1 MAGGTATGPATGPA
15 FAEDIA
21 RIQQTVLDFVAR
33 DQGRWDELLDQFH
46 ADGRIQ
52 VSWFRGPF
60 TQFVQASRAMA
71 ARSTAAGKHCMGTPR
86 VRVAHDRAVA
96 DTDVVIMLRFP
107 LAGQEVDMASHARF
121 HDWFERRDGVWRVVR
136 RVCIYERDRLDP
148 VGDPAGFA
156 PVRASLDLAAQP
168 PPYRHLAG
176 ALKALGAPV
185 LAGQV
190 CAGTEAEAGIF
201 ESDRGWL
208 DTGRLE
214 GAMAIAL
221 DSD

>member
-1 MAGGTATGPATGPA
+1 MADGTATGPAI
-15 FAEDIA
+15 AEDVA

-33 DQGRWDELLDQFH
+33 DQGRWEDLLDQFH
-46 ADGRIQ
+46 SDGRIQ

-71 ARSTAAGKHCMGTPR
+71 ARSAAAGKHWMGTPR
-86 VRVAHDRAVA
+86 VRVAQDRGVA
-96 DTDVVIMLRFP
+96 ETDVVIMLRFT
-107 LAGQEVDMASHARF
+107 LSGHEVDVTTCARF
-121 HDWFERRDGVWRVVR
+121 HDWFERRDGVWRVLR

-148 VGDPAGFA
+148 VGDAAEFA
-156 PVRASLDLAAQP
+156 AVRASLDLASP
-168 PPYRHLAG
+168 PPAYRHLAG
-176 ALKALGAPV
+176 ALVALGAPV

-208 DTGRLE
+208 DAGRLE
-214 GAMAIAL
+214 GGMAIAL
-221 DSD
+221 DSE